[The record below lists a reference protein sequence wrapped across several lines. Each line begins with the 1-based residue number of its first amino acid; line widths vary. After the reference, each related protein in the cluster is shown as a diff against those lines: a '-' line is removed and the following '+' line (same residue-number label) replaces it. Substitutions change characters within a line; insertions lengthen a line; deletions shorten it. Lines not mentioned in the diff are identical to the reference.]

1 MSRSL
6 GVRILVVA
14 LVCLWAAAPARAAE
28 PIKLNGPLVANG
40 DVITQQFSPDSS
52 RVLYL
57 ADQDA
62 DNVQEIYSVPSTG
75 GAAVKLNGPLVAGGD
90 VAFSGLAFSPD
101 SSLVLYHADQDADG
115 VGEIYSVPSAGGTAV
130 KLNGPLVA
138 GGDVSFSGPAFR
150 FSPDSS
156 RVLYVA
162 DQDTDTVQEIYSVP
176 STGGAAV
183 KLNGPLVAGGNVST
197 NGLAFSPDSSRVL
210 YVADQDTDTVQEIYS
225 VPSAGGAAVKLNG
238 PLVAGGGVFFLG
250 QQFSPDG
257 SRVLYFADQDTDTV
271 NEIYSVPS
279 TGGTPVKLNGPLVA
293 GGNVSTSGLAFSPDS
308 SRVLYLADQDT
319 DFVDEI
325 YSVPSAGGAAVKL
338 NGPLVAGG
346 DVSGTGLQFSPD
358 GSLVL
363 YLADQDTDFV
373 NEIYSVPSA
382 GGAATKLN
390 GPLVAGGDVLFQQFS
405 PDSSRVFYGADQ
417 ETDNVNEIY
426 SVPSAGGTAV
436 KLNGPLVANGDISG
450 NGLGNGLQ
458 FSPDGSLVLYYAD
471 QDTDEVFE
479 IYARIVRQHSNSG
492 GGDWDAGGTWN
503 HGGEPDEVMQVFV
516 DTPATVTASGGGTRS
531 VNELAVGGGAGT
543 STLNLEAS
551 AVIAALNGV
560 SIRAGGIVR
569 GDGRIEGQV
578 NELGGELRVAQGD
591 TLTLSSVTTANEGR
605 FFLQGG
611 TLQIDSPL
619 TNAATGQILG
629 RGALFTGGLMNNGH
643 VAFSSGVS
651 DVFGD
656 VENDTGDT
664 AIGVSVSGNADVTF
678 WDDVNNVAGSLFRVS
693 AGSSATFFGTFGGAG
708 ISGTGDVFLESDVT
722 PGASP
727 AVAEFGGNVSL
738 GANADL
744 VIELGGL
751 AIGSEHD
758 ALDVTGLL
766 SLDGTLEVS
775 LISGFSPTLGDSFD
789 ILDWG
794 TLDGEFSEL
803 HLPTLAG
810 LSWNTSQLYTTGV
823 LSLAA
828 ASLPGDY
835 SQNGTV
841 DAADY
846 TVWRDRLGQLASLP
860 NDDTVGVGPDDYDRW
875 VDNFGQTSVS
885 GSGAVSD
892 LAPGESPGANYAV
905 PEPASLLA
913 IAMGGMLLGL
923 LRWRTPG
930 ECRDSA

>member
-1 MSRSL
+1 
-6 GVRILVVA
+6 
-14 LVCLWAAAPARAAE
+14 
-28 PIKLNGPLVANG
+28 
-40 DVITQQFSPDSS
+40 
-52 RVLYL
+52 
-57 ADQDA
+57 
-62 DNVQEIYSVPSTG
+62 
-75 GAAVKLNGPLVAGGD
+75 
-90 VAFSGLAFSPD
+90 
-101 SSLVLYHADQDADG
+101 
-115 VGEIYSVPSAGGTAV
+115 
-130 KLNGPLVA
+130 
-138 GGDVSFSGPAFR
+138 
-150 FSPDSS
+150 
-156 RVLYVA
+156 
-162 DQDTDTVQEIYSVP
+162 
-176 STGGAAV
+176 
-183 KLNGPLVAGGNVST
+183 
-197 NGLAFSPDSSRVL
+197 
-210 YVADQDTDTVQEIYS
+210 
-225 VPSAGGAAVKLNG
+225 
-238 PLVAGGGVFFLG
+238 
-250 QQFSPDG
+250 
-257 SRVLYFADQDTDTV
+257 
-271 NEIYSVPS
+271 
-279 TGGTPVKLNGPLVA
+279 
-293 GGNVSTSGLAFSPDS
+293 
-308 SRVLYLADQDT
+308 
-319 DFVDEI
+319 
-325 YSVPSAGGAAVKL
+325 
-338 NGPLVAGG
+338 
-346 DVSGTGLQFSPD
+346 
-358 GSLVL
+358 
-363 YLADQDTDFV
+363 
-373 NEIYSVPSA
+373 
-382 GGAATKLN
+382 
-390 GPLVAGGDVLFQQFS
+390 
-405 PDSSRVFYGADQ
+405 
-417 ETDNVNEIY
+417 
-426 SVPSAGGTAV
+426 
-436 KLNGPLVANGDISG
+436 
-450 NGLGNGLQ
+450 
-458 FSPDGSLVLYYAD
+458 
-471 QDTDEVFE
+471 
-479 IYARIVRQHSNSG
+479 
-492 GGDWDAGGTWN
+492 
-503 HGGEPDEVMQVFV
+503 
-516 DTPATVTASGGGTRS
+516 
-531 VNELAVGGGAGT
+531 
-543 STLNLEAS
+543 
-551 AVIAALNGV
+551 
-560 SIRAGGIVR
+560 
-569 GDGRIEGQV
+569 
-578 NELGGELRVAQGD
+578 
-591 TLTLSSVTTANEGR
+591 
-605 FFLQGG
+605 
-611 TLQIDSPL
+611 
-619 TNAATGQILG
+619 
-629 RGALFTGGLMNNGH
+629 
-643 VAFSSGVS
+643 
-651 DVFGD
+651 
-656 VENDTGDT
+656 
-664 AIGVSVSGNADVTF
+664 VTF